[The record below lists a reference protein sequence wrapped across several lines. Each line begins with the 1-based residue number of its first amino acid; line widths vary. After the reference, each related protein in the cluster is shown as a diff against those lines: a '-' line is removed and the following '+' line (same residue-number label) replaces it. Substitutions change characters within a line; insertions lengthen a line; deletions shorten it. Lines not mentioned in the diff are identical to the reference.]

1 MTDLCSWV
9 VGLWSRFAVLDVGAH
24 KDSSIIGEAEVYI
37 CVEDRIQI
45 VVPSSVDTPSDWVV

>member
-1 MTDLCSWV
+1 M
-9 VGLWSRFAVLDVGAH
+9 DVGAH

-45 VVPSSVDTPSDWVV
+45 VVPSSVDTPSDWVIELHCI